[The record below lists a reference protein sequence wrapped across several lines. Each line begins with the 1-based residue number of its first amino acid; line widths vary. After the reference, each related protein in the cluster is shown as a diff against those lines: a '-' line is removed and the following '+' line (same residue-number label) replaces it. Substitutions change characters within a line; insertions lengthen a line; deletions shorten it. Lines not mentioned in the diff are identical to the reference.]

1 MFGRIKGENITLELL
16 IRCLPKEWLTPNA
29 LEASIAETRGTDNAN
44 AGVLKCLEMFFP
56 FCFFPAFDATSTT
69 GLTSSGSADRDLQSP
84 TIHRLRNEFAKSF
97 LQPRPADKQQ

>member
-1 MFGRIKGENITLELL
+1 MFPTRALSYHY

-44 AGVLKCLEMFFP
+44 AGDHKMIKCLEMSSYIAFLLK
-56 FCFFPAFDATSTT
+56 AFDATSTT

-84 TIHRLRNEFAKSF
+84 TIHRLRDEFSKSF
-97 LQPRPADKQQ
+97 LQPRPNDKQQ

>member
-44 AGVLKCLEMFFP
+44 AGVLKCLELTFP
-56 FCFFPAFDATSTT
+56 F
-69 GLTSSGSADRDLQSP
+69 
-84 TIHRLRNEFAKSF
+84 
-97 LQPRPADKQQ
+97 